1 MVKRIV
7 YNAKI
12 GKIRLSYILR
22 EKYMPGISEIL
33 SNDDFS
39 RIVSD
44 LCVDTIEDR
53 DPKEYLE
60 EYNGERRRRKTSV
73 GFREPKKV
81 AVYSDTEF
89 ETDPNT
95 GEEKPKRLEDKTV
108 PVAKIVTNI
117 PKKIVRTAAAFLF
130 GGDMIV
136 SADNMDDDSL
146 QDFKQ
151 VFVRKLKMKSVF
163 MRFARI
169 VLSETK
175 GAIVFYPVTKSN
187 IKGTDKD
194 GNPILKKEVVLKA
207 KILSTPKDDN
217 VTNEFYPHFDDDDDM
232 DGFIHKYTA
241 MVNGRSCEC
250 VKIYTA
256 NEIITGINDGQ
267 WVITKDKNLFGKI
280 PVVYAEVDQPDWEDI
295 AVLMDAYEMRL
306 SRMSDTNDY
315 FGDPMLKTYGQT
327 NLPSKETVGKELNFS
342 MEVDPD
348 TGTAYHGDAEYL
360 SWQQSIDSQ
369 KEEIANERHEIFS
382 GASCPDLS
390 FDNLIGIGD
399 LSGVARE
406 FMTIDAKIKATEQ
419 MEIFGPVVQR
429 CVAIVQ
435 AGMARISHIK
445 NAGAIEGNYF
455 EVKFGSILPKNLTE
469 ILQNLAIANGNKPI
483 NSQETIT
490 AESPYTK
497 NAKQEIAT
505 MKKEEKEMAQNSNP
519 FGATFPANPDE

>member
-1 MVKRIV
+1 
-7 YNAKI
+7 
-12 GKIRLSYILR
+12 
-22 EKYMPGISEIL
+22 MPGISEIL

-60 EYNGERRRRKTSV
+60 EYNGGRHRRKTSV

-95 GEEKPKRLEDKTV
+95 GEEKAKRLEDKTV

-194 GNPILKKEVVLKA
+194 GNPVFKKEVVLKA
-207 KILSTPKDDN
+207 KILSTP
-217 VTNEFYPHFDDDDDM
+217 
-232 DGFIHKYTA
+232 
-241 MVNGRSCEC
+241 
-250 VKIYTA
+250 
-256 NEIITGINDGQ
+256 
-267 WVITKDKNLFGKI
+267 
-280 PVVYAEVDQPDWEDI
+280 
-295 AVLMDAYEMRL
+295 
-306 SRMSDTNDY
+306 RMI
-315 FGDPMLKTYGQT
+315 M
-327 NLPSKETVGKELNFS
+327 
-342 MEVDPD
+342 
-348 TGTAYHGDAEYL
+348 
-360 SWQQSIDSQ
+360 
-369 KEEIANERHEIFS
+369 
-382 GASCPDLS
+382 
-390 FDNLIGIGD
+390 
-399 LSGVARE
+399 
-406 FMTIDAKIKATEQ
+406 
-419 MEIFGPVVQR
+419 
-429 CVAIVQ
+429 
-435 AGMARISHIK
+435 
-445 NAGAIEGNYF
+445 
-455 EVKFGSILPKNLTE
+455 
-469 ILQNLAIANGNKPI
+469 
-483 NSQETIT
+483 
-490 AESPYTK
+490 
-497 NAKQEIAT
+497 
-505 MKKEEKEMAQNSNP
+505 
-519 FGATFPANPDE
+519 

>member
-1 MVKRIV
+1 
-7 YNAKI
+7 
-12 GKIRLSYILR
+12 
-22 EKYMPGISEIL
+22 MPGISEIL

-60 EYNGERRRRKTSV
+60 EYNGGRHRRKTSV

-95 GEEKPKRLEDKTV
+95 GEEKPKRLEDKPV

-194 GNPILKKEVVLKA
+194 GNPVFKKEVVLKA

-280 PVVYAEVDQPDWEDI
+280 PVVYAEVDQPDWEDV

-327 NLPSKETVGKELNFS
+327 NLPSKETVGNYLNN
-342 MEVDPD
+342 
-348 TGTAYHGDAEYL
+348 Y
-360 SWQQSIDSQ
+360 
-369 KEEIANERHEIFS
+369 IF
-382 GASCPDLS
+382 D
-390 FDNLIGIGD
+390 
-399 LSGVARE
+399 
-406 FMTIDAKIKATEQ
+406 
-419 MEIFGPVVQR
+419 
-429 CVAIVQ
+429 
-435 AGMARISHIK
+435 
-445 NAGAIEGNYF
+445 
-455 EVKFGSILPKNLTE
+455 
-469 ILQNLAIANGNKPI
+469 
-483 NSQETIT
+483 
-490 AESPYTK
+490 
-497 NAKQEIAT
+497 
-505 MKKEEKEMAQNSNP
+505 
-519 FGATFPANPDE
+519 

>member
-280 PVVYAEVDQPDWEDI
+280 PVVYAEVDQPDWEDV

>member
-1 MVKRIV
+1 
-7 YNAKI
+7 
-12 GKIRLSYILR
+12 
-22 EKYMPGISEIL
+22 
-33 SNDDFS
+33 
-39 RIVSD
+39 
-44 LCVDTIEDR
+44 
-53 DPKEYLE
+53 
-60 EYNGERRRRKTSV
+60 
-73 GFREPKKV
+73 
-81 AVYSDTEF
+81 
-89 ETDPNT
+89 
-95 GEEKPKRLEDKTV
+95 
-108 PVAKIVTNI
+108 
-117 PKKIVRTAAAFLF
+117 
-130 GGDMIV
+130 
-136 SADNMDDDSL
+136 
-146 QDFKQ
+146 
-151 VFVRKLKMKSVF
+151 
-163 MRFARI
+163 
-169 VLSETK
+169 
-175 GAIVFYPVTKSN
+175 
-187 IKGTDKD
+187 
-194 GNPILKKEVVLKA
+194 
-207 KILSTPKDDN
+207 
-217 VTNEFYPHFDDDDDM
+217 
-232 DGFIHKYTA
+232 
-241 MVNGRSCEC
+241 
-250 VKIYTA
+250 
-256 NEIITGINDGQ
+256 
-267 WVITKDKNLFGKI
+267 
-280 PVVYAEVDQPDWEDI
+280 
-295 AVLMDAYEMRL
+295 MDAYEMRL

-369 KEEIANERHEIFS
+369 KEEIVNERHEIFS

-445 NAGAIEGNYF
+445 NAGAIEENYF

>member
-1 MVKRIV
+1 
-7 YNAKI
+7 
-12 GKIRLSYILR
+12 
-22 EKYMPGISEIL
+22 MPGIFEIL

-250 VKIYTA
+250 VKIYAA

>member
-1 MVKRIV
+1 
-7 YNAKI
+7 
-12 GKIRLSYILR
+12 
-22 EKYMPGISEIL
+22 MPGISEIL

-390 FDNLIGIGD
+390 FDKGD

-497 NAKQEIAT
+497 NAKQETAT

-519 FGATFPANPDE
+519 FGATFSANPDE

>member
-1 MVKRIV
+1 
-7 YNAKI
+7 
-12 GKIRLSYILR
+12 
-22 EKYMPGISEIL
+22 MPGISEIL

-73 GFREPKKV
+73 GFRESKKV

-250 VKIYTA
+250 VIYTA

-280 PVVYAEVDQPDWEDI
+280 PVVYAEVDQPDWEDV

-497 NAKQEIAT
+497 NAKQETAT

>member
-1 MVKRIV
+1 
-7 YNAKI
+7 
-12 GKIRLSYILR
+12 
-22 EKYMPGISEIL
+22 MPGISEIL

-217 VTNEFYPHFDDDDDM
+217 VTNEFYPHFDDDDM

>member
-1 MVKRIV
+1 
-7 YNAKI
+7 
-12 GKIRLSYILR
+12 
-22 EKYMPGISEIL
+22 MPGISEIL

-217 VTNEFYPHFDDDDDM
+217 VTNEFYPHFDDDDM

-250 VKIYTA
+250 VKIYTD

>member
-1 MVKRIV
+1 
-7 YNAKI
+7 
-12 GKIRLSYILR
+12 
-22 EKYMPGISEIL
+22 
-33 SNDDFS
+33 
-39 RIVSD
+39 
-44 LCVDTIEDR
+44 
-53 DPKEYLE
+53 
-60 EYNGERRRRKTSV
+60 
-73 GFREPKKV
+73 
-81 AVYSDTEF
+81 
-89 ETDPNT
+89 
-95 GEEKPKRLEDKTV
+95 
-108 PVAKIVTNI
+108 
-117 PKKIVRTAAAFLF
+117 
-130 GGDMIV
+130 
-136 SADNMDDDSL
+136 
-146 QDFKQ
+146 
-151 VFVRKLKMKSVF
+151 
-163 MRFARI
+163 
-169 VLSETK
+169 
-175 GAIVFYPVTKSN
+175 
-187 IKGTDKD
+187 
-194 GNPILKKEVVLKA
+194 
-207 KILSTPKDDN
+207 
-217 VTNEFYPHFDDDDDM
+217 M

-445 NAGAIEGNYF
+445 NAGVIEGNYF